1 MLSYRLFATAAL
13 GLVLLATPAMA
24 AAPAAFTDAQK
35 DEIRAV
41 VKDYLVQHPDVMEEV
56 LTSFQS
62 HMQKKEENRINALVE
77 ANYADLSASTSGTV
91 MGNPTGAITV
101 IEFFDYQCG
110 YCKKITPDLKALLDD
125 NKDVKLVLRE
135 FPILGE
141 ASVFAAKAALASRAQ
156 GKYIEFHNKL
166 MAADG
171 HLTQDQM
178 LEIAKSVG
186 LDTARLTADMESIDV
201 DTEIRKNYRLA
212 QMLGVQ
218 STPTIL
224 IGKKL
229 YQGAMGLDNMSK
241 AVAAERKAL
250 SPASSKP

>member
-1 MLSYRLFATAAL
+1 MLSYRLLATAAL
-13 GLVLLATPAMA
+13 GLVLLAAPAMA
-24 AAPAAFTDAQK
+24 AAPAAFTEGQK

-41 VKDYLVQHPDVMEEV
+41 VKDYLVQHPEVMEEV
-56 LTSFQS
+56 LTNFQTY
-62 HMQKKEENRINALVE
+62 MQKKEEDRINSLVE
-77 ANYADLSASTSGTV
+77 ANYVDLSSTASGTV
-91 MGNPTGAITV
+91 MGNPAGSITV

-110 YCKKITPDLKALLDD
+110 YCKKITPDLKALIDD

-141 ASVFAAKAALASRAQ
+141 ASIFAAKAALASRAQ
-156 GKYIEFHNKL
+156 GKYVEFHNKL
-166 MAADG
+166 MGVDG
-171 HLTQDQM
+171 HLNQEQM
-178 LEIAKSVG
+178 MNIAKSVG
-186 LDTARLTADMESIDV
+186 LDTTRLTADMESIDV

-212 QMLGVQ
+212 QMLGIQ

-250 SPASSKP
+250 SPASNKP